1 MRVEFSTDPRD
12 FAARDWTELVGV
24 DPAATFFHQ
33 PRYLKLYWEEFGH
46 EGDLLLAFGEDDGS
60 TAGAAAFE
68 RVGPTLRFLGGTEVT
83 DYMGPVARPGSEDGF
98 AKELFEALHRQ
109 EDWTDAD
116 LRGLPEDSPW
126 LPRLREAAEGAGLSV
141 EVGEDSVAPFLG
153 LPATVEE
160 YLAGLP
166 GKLRHEIKRKA
177 RKLREQAGGYELVR
191 TKAETL
197 TEDLDRFVE
206 LHRSSEGPKG
216 KFMEPGMEIFFR
228 RLGQEFL
235 PDGEFRL
242 TFVEIEGAKVAGAI
256 GFSFGGTVFL
266 YNSAYDRE
274 WSRLAPG
281 MVLVGDL
288 IMEAI
293 GEGCRSFDMLKG
305 DLEYKYRFGATPRS
319 VKRLVVRRGG

>member
-12 FAARDWTELVGV
+12 FVARDWTDLVLV

-46 EGDLLLAFGEDDGS
+46 EGDLLLAFGVEDDV
-60 TAGAAAFE
+60 TVGAAAFE
-68 RVGPTLRFLGGTEVT
+68 RVGGTLRFLGGTEVT

-98 AKELFEALHRQ
+98 AKELFDAL
-109 EDWTDAD
+109 DTVDGWTDAD
-116 LRGLPEDSPW
+116 LRGVPLDSPW
-126 LPRLREAAEGAGLSV
+126 VERLRGAAEGAGLSV
-141 EVGEDSVAPFLG
+141 EIGEDSVAPFLS
-153 LPATVEE
+153 LPATFED

-166 GKLRHEIKRKA
+166 GKMRHEIKRKA
-177 RKLREQAGGYELVR
+177 RKLREETGGYEVVR
-191 TKAETL
+191 ASAETL

-228 RLGQEFL
+228 RLGKEFL
-235 PDGEFRL
+235 PHGVFRL
-242 TFVEIEGAKVAGAI
+242 TFIQIDGDKIAGAI
-256 GFSFGGTVFL
+256 GFSFGGTLSL
-266 YNSAYDRE
+266 YNSAYDRR

-288 IMEAI
+288 IKEAI
-293 GEGCRSFDMLKG
+293 DEGCRTFDMLKG
-305 DLEYKYRFGATPRS
+305 DLGYKYRFGATARP
-319 VKRLVVRRGG
+319 VKRFEVRRG